1 MSKKIK
7 LQDKEY
13 NVEELSESAKN
24 KVEILKFTN
33 GKLKELNNL
42 HAVLQRAKLSYLD
55 SIKKELYA
63 DKAGFFLD
71 D

>member
-1 MSKKIK
+1 MPKKIK

-13 NVEELSESAKN
+13 DIDELSESAKA

-63 DKAGFFLD
+63 NKAGFFLD